1 VPANDTNSRIKQL
14 RIEAQDKNRTP
25 ESRLSTIRTL
35 LTLGGSTRTIRIAK
49 SACAELLEGELSE
62 DLRARVSGLQ
72 TKLLGGFY
80 DNATPNERD
89 DLQES
94 AVITTTTERG
104 FTAVRAAV
112 PSNPQ
117 KATPPSVT
125 AESARKRAAFLEASE
140 KFGILSREALHAA
153 SEWEYQRSYL
163 DKQQQQF

>member
-35 LTLGGSTRTIRIAK
+35 LKLGGSTRTIRIAK

-62 DLRARVSGLQ
+62 DLRARV
-72 TKLLGGFY
+72 TKLLNGVY